1 METSA
6 KNNIGIDKLIAD
18 LSNELYMIEV
28 TGGFK
33 ARETLK
39 TDARKLKRRKKSK
52 DDKNKQ
58 KCAC

>member
-6 KNNIGIDKLIAD
+6 KNNIGVEKLFQD

-39 TDARKLKRRKKSK
+39 TDARKLKRRKKTK
-52 DDKNKQ
+52 EDKK
-58 KCAC
+58 